1 MSPARGVVLTDL
13 QSSLIVNN
21 FSLSLSL
28 SSVGTEEALLVVALL
43 LLVVALLHKHEA
55 HLVLP
60 LCYRC
65 VTAVFARLVFDRN
78 ILCECYVFPWRA
90 RGEGSP
96 LVCIGLFFDEF
107 VCETVFLILENRQ
120 PCVHREKEWERLSVR
135 EKVGKGGRERRGVQ
149 KRRGPPAF
157 RTHSTWI
164 PCVATHTHA
173 PAHYV
178 CL

>member
-65 VTAVFARLVFDRN
+65 VTAVFARLVFYRLHVWCLTATSCVSAMFFPGGLEARDR
-78 ILCECYVFPWRA
+78 L
-90 RGEGSP
+90 
-96 LVCIGLFFDEF
+96 
-107 VCETVFLILENRQ
+107 
-120 PCVHREKEWERLSVR
+120 
-135 EKVGKGGRERRGVQ
+135 
-149 KRRGPPAF
+149 
-157 RTHSTWI
+157 
-164 PCVATHTHA
+164 
-173 PAHYV
+173 
-178 CL
+178 